1 MLQDCAALE
10 GATAR
15 GYITGPGDPNR
26 PPLEDE
32 ILLEMPLPRPDLL
45 HTALWAAAGT
55 GLLVLLWL
63 LGPILTPFVVGA
75 VFAYLCDPAV
85 NWLVARRWPRVLAV
99 LVVILAAGTVIS
111 LLFLILVPLF
121 WREVAA
127 LIARLPEFL
136 DLIDA
141 RLFPI
146 INEQLGTNLKMDL
159 ESVRKVFSDNKEQ
172 AGELVPTLLGH
183 VKEGGMALVALATN
197 LVLIPVVMF
206 YLLQEWPRIIPALQN
221 AIPRPALART
231 TRIARDIDKVLSE
244 FLRGQLSVML
254 VLATFYSIGLWIA
267 GLSFALPVGIITGLL
282 SFIPFVGFGGGL
294 ILAVLTA
301 LLQGDGVS
309 LLIGVG
315 IVYGLGQL
323 LESYALTPYLVGERI
338 GLHPLAVI
346 FSLMAFGQ
354 LFGFVGMLVA
364 LPVSAAI
371 LVGLRE
377 VRGAWLQSP
386 LYLGAEAAAPSSL
399 HVNDRDEADRS
410 E

>member
-1 MLQDCAALE
+1 
-10 GATAR
+10 
-15 GYITGPGDPNR
+15 
-26 PPLEDE
+26 
-32 ILLEMPLPRPDLL
+32 
-45 HTALWAAAGT
+45 
-55 GLLVLLWL
+55 
-63 LGPILTPFVVGA
+63 
-75 VFAYLCDPAV
+75 
-85 NWLVARRWPRVLAV
+85 
-99 LVVILAAGTVIS
+99 
-111 LLFLILVPLF
+111 
-121 WREVAA
+121 
-127 LIARLPEFL
+127 
-136 DLIDA
+136 
-141 RLFPI
+141 
-146 INEQLGTNLKMDL
+146 
-159 ESVRKVFSDNKEQ
+159 
-172 AGELVPTLLGH
+172 
-183 VKEGGMALVALATN
+183 
-197 LVLIPVVMF
+197 MF

>member
-1 MLQDCAALE
+1 MS
-10 GATAR
+10 
-15 GYITGPGDPNR
+15 
-26 PPLEDE
+26 
-32 ILLEMPLPRPDLL
+32 LPRAGRLQ
-45 HTALWAAAGT
+45 TALWAASGIAF
-55 GLLVLLWL
+55 LVLFWL

-85 NWLVARRWPRVLAV
+85 NWLASKRLPRPLAV
-99 LVVILAAGTVIS
+99 LLVILAMGSAIL
-111 LLFLILVPLF
+111 LLFLILVPIF

-127 LIARLPEFL
+127 LVARLPELLEAF
-136 DLIDA
+136 DT
-141 RLFPI
+141 RLLPAL
-146 INEQLGTNLKMDL
+146 NERLGTD
-159 ESVRKVFSDNKEQ
+159 VRLDIAALRELLAENQEQ
-172 AGELVPTLLGH
+172 AKQLLPALLGQLR
-183 VKEGGMALVALATN
+183 EGGMALVSLATN

-206 YLLQEWPRIIPALQN
+206 YLLQEWPRIIPAVRSV
-221 AIPRPALART
+221 IPRPMVEST
-231 TRIARDIDKVLSE
+231 TRIVEQIDSVLSE

-254 VLATFYSIGLWIA
+254 VLATYYSIALWIA

-294 ILAVLTA
+294 ILAILAA
-301 LLQGDGVS
+301 LLQGEGLT

-346 FSLMAFGQ
+346 FALMAFGQ

-377 VRGAWLQSP
+377 VRTAWFDSP
-386 LYLGAEAAAPSSL
+386 LYLGDGESDSRQEQDMESG
-399 HVNDRDEADRS
+399 HDR
-410 E
+410 

>member
-1 MLQDCAALE
+1 M
-10 GATAR
+10 
-15 GYITGPGDPNR
+15 
-26 PPLEDE
+26 PP
-32 ILLEMPLPRPDLL
+32 PRADLL
-45 HTALWAAAGT
+45 HTALWAAAGIA
-55 GLLVLLWL
+55 LLILLWL

-85 NWLVARRWPRVLAV
+85 NWLVSRRWPRVLAV
-99 LVVILAAGTVIS
+99 LLVICAAGAAVM
-111 LLFLILVPLF
+111 LLLLILVPLF
-121 WREVAA
+121 WREVAT
-127 LIARLPEFL
+127 LIGRLPEFL

-141 RLFPI
+141 RVLPA
-146 INEQLGTNLKMDL
+146 INDALGTQIRLDL
-159 ESVRKVFSDNKEQ
+159 ESVRKVFSENKEQ
-172 AGELVPTLLGH
+172 AGDLVPAVLGH
-183 VKEGGMALVALATN
+183 VKEGGMAVIGLAAN

-206 YLLQEWPRIIPALQN
+206 YLLQEWPRIIPAVQD
-221 AIPRPALART
+221 AIPRPAIERT
-231 TRIARDIDKVLSE
+231 TRIARDIDRVMSE
-244 FLRGQLSVML
+244 FMRGQLSVML
-254 VLATFYSIGLWIA
+254 ILAAFYSIGLWIA

-294 ILAVLTA
+294 LLALLTA
-301 LLQGDGVS
+301 LLQGDGLP

-315 IVYGLGQL
+315 VVYGLGQL

-346 FSLMAFGQ
+346 FALMAFGQ

-377 VRGAWLQSP
+377 VRAAWLQSP
-386 LYLGAEAAAPSSL
+386 LYLGAGNAAQPPL
-399 HVNDRDEADRS
+399 YVGDKDEADRK